1 MKQLIMDEYSLKKLK
16 DFEEI
21 RQFLD
26 FIRPYYPEINIEED
40 TIVEIEQ
47 SLFHTYIKL
56 IGKIILFSPEN
67 MRRFL
72 RTLLLKFEISNIKQ
86 LILGSITGMVKKEKS
101 KRVNFF
107 VEELLEQK
115 DFINNLLEI
124 TSLDEIQLF
133 MKNTRYNKAIREGI
147 LYFKNNAQIFVLEA
161 FLDKEFYKNLKR
173 SEETY
178 SKKEAEMINLYIK
191 YEIEIYNL
199 KMISRGIKNNIDRK
213 LLSQFLINEFLFFNK
228 EELDYLLK
236 FVNIEQFILYV
247 EKYLRTDKELKS
259 LLIPIELS
267 RKHLK
272 WSLEGL
278 YQVYYFKK
286 FKIKIDDIEYSTI
299 FKILELIIKKDREIK
314 FNIMPNVIRIIHK
327 KYEELDVMNDHF

>member
-1 MKQLIMDEYSLKKLK
+1 MDEYSLKKLK

-56 IGKIILFSPEN
+56 IGKIILYSPEN

-247 EKYLRTDKELKS
+247 EKYLRNDKELKS